1 MFKAYLMAEEQ
12 NEQVRDILL
21 LPTTVNEQVG
31 SSADEQIAA
40 VVDFF
45 HGKLA
50 EYNEVILQNSRSVFV
65 ANYVQNRFL
74 VTEFCPELAK
84 LFDVAKVK
92 SLDELIQK
100 LKEWEE
106 DPAMKASGKAL
117 LESFEAWDCFL
128 RDIDDELEKTHGPV
142 KSHVTT
148 LPEDSGILGLQSKTI
163 SYYVTGSAF
172 DCVLIIVV
180 RAFNKPEVNDHI
192 LGLYNRIDELRKLR
206 CDVFLLTKGPPIG
219 SSGGAYIKLIGVPFR
234 KLYDMSEAEEQLK
247 NNRKSALEYNGWRTL
262 CKVVEASLV
271 EGDYAN
277 TASKEAAGSEDSVA
291 YISQKGG
298 TVLVDKSGEIL
309 YKHIEDDKADSW
321 PDIDEIVKLVEAR
334 NEKYL
339 ESNNNS
345 TISIPKGGNL
355 AKVNSEIS
363 VTKESATD
371 KKKPCCVIS

>member
-21 LPTTVNEQVG
+21 LPTTVNDQVG
-31 SSADEQIAA
+31 SSADEQIAS

-45 HGKLA
+45 HSKLA
-50 EYNEVILQNSRSVFV
+50 EYNEVIQQNSRSVFV

-84 LFDVAKVK
+84 LFDVLKVK
-92 SLDELIQK
+92 SLEELLQR
-100 LKEWEE
+100 LTEWED

-117 LESFEAWDCFL
+117 RESFEAWDIFL
-128 RDIDDELEKTHGPV
+128 REIDDELEKTLGPV
-142 KSHVTT
+142 KSAVTT

-180 RAFNKPEVNDHI
+180 RAFNRPEVNEHI

-234 KLYDMSEAEEQLK
+234 KLYDMNEAEEQLK
-247 NNRKSALEYNGWRTL
+247 MNRKSALEYNGWRTL

-271 EGDYAN
+271 EGDSIVA
-277 TASKEAAGSEDSVA
+277 KEASSSEDSVS

-309 YKHIEDDKADSW
+309 YKHIEDDKSDSW

-334 NEKYL
+334 NAKYL
-339 ESNNNS
+339 ESTNNS

-363 VTKESATD
+363 VTKELATD

>member
-21 LPTTVNEQVG
+21 LPTTVNDQVG
-31 SSADEQIAA
+31 QSEDQVVAS

-50 EYNEVILQNSRSVFV
+50 EYNEIIAQNSRSVFV

-84 LFDVAKVK
+84 LFDVLKVK
-92 SLDELIQK
+92 SLEELVQK
-100 LKEWEE
+100 LNGWME

-117 LESFEAWDCFL
+117 LESFDAWDNFL
-128 RDIDDELEKTHGPV
+128 REIDDELEKALGPV
-142 KSHVTT
+142 KSQVVT

-234 KLYDMSEAEEQLK
+234 KLYDMNEAEEQLK
-247 NNRKSALEYNGWRTL
+247 VNRKSALEHNGWHTL
-262 CKVVEASLV
+262 CKVVEASLA
-271 EGDYAN
+271 EGDSVS
-277 TASKEAAGSEDSVA
+277 TAPKESPSEDSVA

-309 YKHIEDDKADSW
+309 YKHIEDDKTDSW
-321 PDIDEIVKLVEAR
+321 PDIDEIVRLVEAR
-334 NEKYL
+334 NAKYL
-339 ESNNNS
+339 SATNNNS
-345 TISIPKGGNL
+345 TTSIPKGGNL

-363 VTKESATD
+363 VTKEVATD

>member
-21 LPTTVNEQVG
+21 LPTTVNDQVG
-31 SSADEQIAA
+31 SSDDEQIAA

-50 EYNEVILQNSRSVFV
+50 EYNEVIAQNNRSVFV

-84 LFDVAKVK
+84 LFAVLKVK

-100 LKEWEE
+100 LKDLEE

-128 RDIDDELEKTHGPV
+128 RDIDDELEKTLGPV
-142 KSHVTT
+142 KTAVST

-180 RAFNKPEVNDHI
+180 RAFNKPEVNEHI

-234 KLYDMSEAEEQLK
+234 KLYDMNEAEEQLK
-247 NNRKSALEYNGWRTL
+247 VSRKSALEYNGWRTL

-277 TASKEAAGSEDSVA
+277 TAKEAAGPDDSVA

-321 PDIDEIVKLVEAR
+321 PNIDEIVKLVEAR
-334 NEKYL
+334 NAKYL

-345 TISIPKGGNL
+345 TSSIPKGGNL

-363 VTKESATD
+363 VTKECATD

>member
-1 MFKAYLMAEEQ
+1 MAEEQ

-21 LPTTVNEQVG
+21 LPNTVNDQVG
-31 SSADEQIAA
+31 STDDEQIAA

-84 LFDVAKVK
+84 LFGVLKVK

-100 LKEWEE
+100 LKDWEE

-117 LESFEAWDCFL
+117 LESFDAWDCFL
-128 RDIDDELEKTHGPV
+128 RDIDDELEKTLGPV
-142 KSHVTT
+142 KSAVTT

-180 RAFNKPEVNDHI
+180 RAFNKPEVNEHI
-192 LGLYNRIDELRKLR
+192 LGLYKRIDELRKLR

-234 KLYDMSEAEEQLK
+234 KLYDMNEAEEQLK
-247 NNRKSALEYNGWRTL
+247 VSRKSALEYNGWKTL

-277 TASKEAAGSEDSVA
+277 TAKETSPGNEDSVA

-309 YKHIEDDKADSW
+309 YKHIEDDKSDSW

-334 NEKYL
+334 NAKYL

-363 VTKESATD
+363 VTKDKNEQD

>member
-12 NEQVRDILL
+12 SEQVRDILL
-21 LPTTVNEQVG
+21 LPTTVNDQVG
-31 SSADEQIAA
+31 ASAEEQAAA

-45 HGKLA
+45 HSKLA
-50 EYNEVILQNSRSVFV
+50 EYNEIITQNSRSVFV

-84 LFDVAKVK
+84 LFDVLKVK
-92 SLDELIQK
+92 SLEELQAK
-100 LKEWEE
+100 LKEWME
-106 DPAMKASGKAL
+106 DPTMKASGKAL
-117 LESFEAWDCFL
+117 LESFEAWDAFL
-128 RDIDDELEKTHGPV
+128 REIDEELEKTLGPV
-142 KSHVTT
+142 KTHVTT

-247 NNRKSALEYNGWRTL
+247 VNRKSALEHNGWETL

-271 EGDYAN
+271 EGDIAN
-277 TASKEAAGSEDSVA
+277 NVAKEPSEDSVA

-309 YKHIEDDKADSW
+309 YKHIEDEKTDSW
-321 PDIDEIVKLVEAR
+321 PNIDEIVKLVEAR
-334 NEKYL
+334 NAKYL

-345 TISIPKGGNL
+345 TTSIPKGGNI

-363 VTKESATD
+363 VTKETATD